1 MTYARA
7 RLWLGVT
14 GVGSLVT
21 VSSAALI
28 SGVSQDYLSSSE
40 SVGRL
45 ELLQLSGV
53 IGLFMFWSI
62 PLDFL
67 GGFMFPKRFQKT
79 TQSFGAWLRSYVTAA
94 IAQALLFAS
103 FGALILILS
112 QRWGVAGGGLAICF
126 GIAACFVVRNRLL
139 INKEVES
146 ERLSQKLLDAITL
159 IQSWE
164 IYVPRT
170 LVVKHQDVGFT
181 GGIVGVGKYAK
192 IIIPRAWLAFSR
204 EQLAAAIARRA
215 IAIESGSYSRGLVF
229 AFAWNVFG
237 FLLCSLLPNAGFDTV
252 AGLVTTMCGFTVWS
266 FVGLL
271 ILPTVSRNAS
281 LKIDQTLV
289 DQGMPPTLIAETA
302 FSMDQMQDGEPERPA
317 WVEAIF
323 HPVPNVTS
331 RNRSRPIRG
340 VAAWNVARTS
350 LFFSWGCLGLLS
362 RSVHCN
368 VGRPELWTMLP
379 TD

>member
-21 VSSAALI
+21 ISIAALI

-45 ELLQLSGV
+45 ELLQLAGV
-53 IGLFMFWSI
+53 IGLFMLWSI

-67 GGFMFPKRFQKT
+67 GGFIFPKRFQKT
-79 TQSFGAWLRSYVTAA
+79 TQSFGAWLRSYVAAA

-112 QRWGVAGGGLAICF
+112 QRWGAAGGGLAICF

-139 INKEVES
+139 INREVES
-146 ERLSQKLLDAITL
+146 ERMSQKLLDAITL

-170 LVVKHQDVGFT
+170 VVVKHRDVGFT

-215 IAIESGSYSRGLVF
+215 IAIESGSYSGGLVF

-289 DQGMPPTLIAETA
+289 NQGMPSTLIAETA

-331 RNRSRPIRG
+331 RNRSQPIRG